1 MAAGVSAVVEPLS
14 GNGLTIPFWM
24 GYTVGMVE
32 TVEREIERELVTRE
46 VLEHVLATMLQV
58 INDAYYR
65 AGYLTTE
72 HAILELHK
80 TALEKAILA
89 LQREMDDKSEQMR

>member
-1 MAAGVSAVVEPLS
+1 MAARVSKMVEPLS
-14 GNGLTIPFWM
+14 GNGLTFGFHV

-58 INDAYYR
+58 INNAYYR

-80 TALEKAILA
+80 TALEKAIHA
-89 LQREMDDKSEQMR
+89 LRQGMNDKNNDV

>member
-1 MAAGVSAVVEPLS
+1 MAARVPAVVELLS
-14 GNGLTIPFWM
+14 ENGLTFGFHV

-46 VLEHVLATMLQV
+46 VLEHVLGTMLQV
-58 INDAYYR
+58 INNAYYR

-89 LQREMDDKSEQMR
+89 LRREMDDKSDDV

>member
-1 MAAGVSAVVEPLS
+1 
-14 GNGLTIPFWM
+14 M
-24 GYTVGMVE
+24 GYTVGVVE
-32 TVEREIERELVTRE
+32 TVEREMGRELVTRE

-58 INDAYYR
+58 INDAYHR

-80 TALEKAILA
+80 TALEKAIAA
-89 LQREMDDKSEQMR
+89 LRQETTDADKSNHTQ